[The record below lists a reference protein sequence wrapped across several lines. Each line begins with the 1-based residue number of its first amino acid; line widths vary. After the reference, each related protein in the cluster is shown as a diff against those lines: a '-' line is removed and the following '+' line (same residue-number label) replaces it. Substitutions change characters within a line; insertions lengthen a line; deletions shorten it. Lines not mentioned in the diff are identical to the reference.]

1 MVGQDGKG
9 GCGGKDAH
17 AYVLGRIVDP
27 NSRLWICSRIRVQ
40 EGAGM
45 PGGEVSWP
53 MDGGRGV
60 LCTVKELLVE
70 LGAVH
75 VVV

>member
-1 MVGQDGKG
+1 MGQDGKG
-9 GCGGKDAH
+9 GRGGEDAH
-17 AYVLGRIVDP
+17 TYILGRIVDP
-27 NSRLWICSRIRVQ
+27 NSRLWICSRVRAL

-60 LCTVKELLVE
+60 LRAVEELLVE
-70 LGAVH
+70 LGAAH
-75 VVV
+75 VVA